1 LLCMSVSSVVMDHR
15 MVARGERACQGV
27 KTWQDPAYY

>member
-1 LLCMSVSSVVMDHR
+1 VMDQG

-27 KTWQDPAYY
+27 KTWQGPAYY